1 MQRYNIKIFAGEK
14 MGKITHSY
22 KKTLP
27 LNPLPAA
34 FFCSREKLSEFGLTD
49 GTLAPVLPVIKLLAG
64 TALPFSFFPL
74 LRCGTSFHRALG
86 EGSSPPEVP

>member
-27 LNPLPAA
+27 LNPLPPG
-34 FFCSREKLSEFGLTD
+34 FSVPEKNCRNL
-49 GTLAPVLPVIKLLAG
+49 V
-64 TALPFSFFPL
+64 
-74 LRCGTSFHRALG
+74 
-86 EGSSPPEVP
+86 

>member
-1 MQRYNIKIFAGEK
+1 MQRYNKRYSLAGKWAKLLIF
-14 MGKITHSY
+14 Y

-27 LNPLPAA
+27 MHPLSPG

-86 EGSSPPEVP
+86 EGSSPPEIP

>member
-1 MQRYNIKIFAGEK
+1 

-27 LNPLPAA
+27 LHPLPPG
-34 FFCSREKLSEFGLTD
+34 FLCSREKLSEFPLTD
-49 GTLAPVLPVIKLLAG
+49 GTLGPVIPVIKLLAG